1 MQIVIRFRSNPGT
14 MRPEKNKRVEV
25 NPVQQGLAGLGDAL
39 ASIPTGPL
47 PPALEK
53 PVSVEAE
60 KPRRLGRVVLRRET
74 AHRGGRT
81 VIVVHNFPPSVTAH
95 ALEDIARK
103 LRHALGTGGTVRDR
117 TIEMQGDQPGKIRA
131 FLEGAGFQV
140 AGVA

>member
-1 MQIVIRFRSNPGT
+1 

-39 ASIPTGPL
+39 ASLPLGPL
-47 PPALEK
+47 PAAPAKPAPLEPAK
-53 PVSVEAE
+53 P
-60 KPRRLGRVVLRRET
+60 KRLGRVVLRREK

-81 VIVVHNFPPSVTAH
+81 VIVVHDFPPSVTVH